1 MITLSDNGTAH
12 ALWRMLGPARIDE
25 TLAAAGLGDFHVAL
39 DAEEDNT
46 ATPRAIGTFLTLLER
61 GKLVSAGASER
72 MLARLERQQINDRL
86 PALLPVGT
94 VVAHKTGNLVG
105 LTHDAGII
113 YTPFGPRVVV
123 AMTANGDEA
132 EADRLIANVGVLVYD
147 APLAAFGKARRSP
160 IAAVV
165 MRPALRPF

>member
-1 MITLSDNGTAH
+1 MPEH
-12 ALWRMLGPARIDE
+12 ADERARDLLRPLVEGRGAADPVDGLELLGSLDRVD
-25 TLAAAGLGDFHVAL
+25 LGDVQPVQPVRPA
-39 DAEEDNT
+39 DGRT
-46 ATPRAIGTFLTLLER
+46 A
-61 GKLVSAGASER
+61 ER
-72 MLARLERQQINDRL
+72 MLARLERQQNNDRL
-86 PALLPVGT
+86 PPLLPVGT